1 MLCFNGSERIW
12 GICSLLRIGFYS
24 KYSKYSKFFILL
36 GDRGTETDC
45 SCSFGVFKEGFTTA
59 GLADNPKKQ
68 DIGNVTE
75 FL

>member
-1 MLCFNGSERIW
+1 M
-12 GICSLLRIGFYS
+12 
-24 KYSKYSKFFILL
+24 L
-36 GDRGTETDC
+36 GDRVTETDC